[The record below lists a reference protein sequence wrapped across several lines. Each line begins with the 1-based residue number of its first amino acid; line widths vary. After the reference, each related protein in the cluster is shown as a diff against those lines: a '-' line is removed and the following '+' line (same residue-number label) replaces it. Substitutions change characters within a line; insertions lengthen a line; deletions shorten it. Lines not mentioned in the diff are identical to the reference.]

1 MKAIFQAAIRSGNVK
16 LADMLHRIDAYH
28 IEGKLTDAER
38 DELYAEARGSA
49 VPGHDVDLF
58 AKVMELDAEV
68 KALKELIQAGAG
80 QKPEEVVEEYVPG
93 KWYYNGMK
101 CLFDGKVHTC
111 TAPEGVVCT
120 WSPAEYPA
128 YWEVA

>member
-16 LADMLHRIDAYH
+16 LADMLRRIDAYH

-38 DELYAEARGSA
+38 DELYAEARGGA
-49 VPGHDVDLF
+49 TPEGNADLF
-58 AKVMELDAEV
+58 AKVMELDARV
-68 KALKELIQAGAG
+68 KALESQQAGAG
-80 QKPEEVVEEYVPG
+80 QEPEEVVEEYVPG

-101 CLFDGKVHTC
+101 CLFDGKVHRC

>member
-16 LADMLHRIDAYH
+16 LADMLRRIDTYH

-38 DELYAEARGSA
+38 DELYAEARGGATPESNA
-49 VPGHDVDLF
+49 DLF
-58 AKVMELDAEV
+58 AKVQELDARV
-68 KALKELIQAGAG
+68 KALESQQTGAE
-80 QKPEEVVEEYVPG
+80 QEPEETVEEYVAG

-101 CLFDGKVHTC
+101 CLFDGKVHIC
-111 TAPEGVVCT
+111 TAPKGVVCT

-128 YWEVA
+128 YWEVE

>member
-1 MKAIFQAAIRSGNVK
+1 MKAIFQAAIRSGNIK
-16 LADMLHRIDAYH
+16 LADMLRTIDDYH
-28 IEGKLTDAER
+28 IHRKLTDAER
-38 DELYAEARGSA
+38 DELYAEARGNA
-49 VPGHDVDLF
+49 TPEGNADLF
-58 AKVMELDAEV
+58 AKVMELDARV
-68 KALKELIQAGAG
+68 KALESQQADAG
-80 QKPEEVVEEYVPG
+80 QETEEVVEEYVPG

-101 CLFDGKVHTC
+101 CLFDGNVHRC

>member
-1 MKAIFQAAIRSGNVK
+1 MKAIFQAAIRSGDVK

-38 DELYAEARGSA
+38 DELYAEARGNA
-49 VPGHDVDLF
+49 KPEGNANLF
-58 AKVMELDAEV
+58 AKVMELDARV
-68 KALKELIQAGAG
+68 KALESQQADAD
-80 QKPEEVVEEYVPG
+80 QEPEEVVEEYVPG

-101 CLFDGKVHTC
+101 CLFNGKVHRC

-120 WSPAEYPA
+120 WSPVEYPA